1 MKCPHCLES
10 FHDFYEII
18 LVGNDAQ
25 GDWGVISRKCPS
37 CERVILVLANGKIS
51 SIGGRSHIEAVKNER
66 LIYPRGASRTPL
78 SKEVPEEFA
87 REYREAS
94 AILTDSPRTSAAL
107 SRRCLQKLLREKACV
122 RPSNLANE
130 IQEVVESG
138 SLPPYIAESISDVR
152 KVGNFAACPV
162 KSERTGEVA
171 DVEAGEADWNLD
183 VLEILFHFYFVQPS
197 FIKKKREMLNL
208 RLKDADKKGLK
219 NDR

>member
-10 FHDFYEII
+10 FHDFYEVI

-25 GDWGVISRKCPS
+25 GDWGIISRKCPS

-66 LIYPRGASRTPL
+66 LIYPRGSSRTPL

-87 REYREAS
+87 REYREACI
-94 AILTDSPRTSAAL
+94 ILADSPRTSAAL
-107 SRRCLQKLLREKACV
+107 SRRCLQRLLREKAHV
-122 RPSNLANE
+122 KPSNLAGE

-138 SLPPYIAESISDVR
+138 SLPPYIADSISDIR
-152 KVGNFAACPV
+152 KISNFAAYPT
-162 KSERTGEVA
+162 KSERTGEVV

-197 FIKKKREMLNL
+197 LIKKKREILNL

-219 NDR
+219 ND